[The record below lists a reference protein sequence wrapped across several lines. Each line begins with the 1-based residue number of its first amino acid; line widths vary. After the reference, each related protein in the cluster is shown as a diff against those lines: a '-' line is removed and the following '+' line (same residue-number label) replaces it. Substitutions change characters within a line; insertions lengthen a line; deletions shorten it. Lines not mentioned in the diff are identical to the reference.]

1 MDYGAHAPYILAAYA
16 VSIIAIGV
24 LIAFRIRRYRAAKH
38 AEREA
43 PAREN

>member
-1 MDYGAHAPYILAAYA
+1 MDYGAHTPYILAAYA

-24 LIAFRIRRYRAAKH
+24 LIALRIHRYRAANH

-43 PAREN
+43 QSREN

>member
-24 LIAFRIRRYRAAKH
+24 LIAFRIRRFRTAKR
-38 AEREA
+38 AERETETS
-43 PAREN
+43 EN